1 MILISTVLSIPSSGF
16 SGSRWNIRRKLPS
29 LLFADG
35 EGNIQEFI
43 ELDMVGMSN
52 RNFLRPALTD
62 LIPLPEGSDIFT
74 LPGRLPIG
82 WDRSSAEPVLLA
94 ENPYA
99 TGQPIQAVA
108 AFMAPAHTAI
118 FCSGYQTQPEAPILP
133 LFAYSA
139 VGWHDGRFWVS
150 GFRSDPDK
158 RQDADQYQQA
168 DVARKTKKK
177 LRAYKDN
184 RLIQHLGKCCL
195 TYGCP
200 AARNYFLGR
209 WEAPLP
215 TSPDCNARCLGCI
228 SLQASG
234 CCPSTQDRIT
244 FVPSAAEISQIAIS
258 HLQSAENPIVSFGQG
273 CEGEPLLQ
281 AGVIEQAISH
291 IRRKTS
297 RGTINLNSNSSLPE
311 AVKQLARAGLDSLR
325 VSLNSAQEDYYN
337 HYYRPKNYSFT
348 NVTESIDIMKEN
360 GRFVSLNYFILP
372 GFTDSI
378 PEYDALC
385 ALIRSHHP
393 DFIQLRNL
401 NMDPEWY
408 LNSLAVPQ
416 NTKALGIRQWRDRLQ
431 EEFPKLRFG
440 YFNPQVQTA
449 IIPSSDSP

>member
-1 MILISTVLSIPSSGF
+1 MEHPSE
-16 SGSRWNIRRKLPS
+16 LPA

-35 EGNIQEFI
+35 AGNIQEFT

-52 RNFLRPALTD
+52 GNFIRPTLTD
-62 LIPLPEGSDIFT
+62 MIPLPEGSDIFT

-99 TGQPIQAVA
+99 LGQSIQAVA

-118 FCSGYQTQPEAPILP
+118 LSSAYQTQEKAPILP

-139 VGWHDGRFWVS
+139 VGWHDGRFWAC

-158 RQDADQYQQA
+158 RQDADQYQQ
-168 DVARKTKKK
+168 DDLTRKTKKK
-177 LRAYKDN
+177 LRSSLDN

-244 FVPSAAEISQIAIS
+244 FVPSAAEISQIAIA
-258 HLQSAENPIVSFGQG
+258 HLQTAENPIVSFGQG

-281 AGVIEQAISH
+281 AGVIEQAIS
-291 IRRKTS
+291 RMRSKTS

-311 AVKQLARAGLDSLR
+311 AVKKLARAGLDSLR
-325 VSLNSAQEDYYN
+325 VSLNSAQNDYYSR
-337 HYYRPKNYSFT
+337 YYRPKNYSFA
-348 NVTESIDIMKEN
+348 NVTESIDVMKQS

-378 PEYDALC
+378 AEFDALC
-385 ALIRSHHP
+385 ALIKGHNP
-393 DFIQLRNL
+393 DFMQLRNL

-408 LNSLAVPQ
+408 LRSIGLPQ
-416 NTKALGIRQWRDRLQ
+416 NSKALGIRQWRDALQ
-431 EEFPKLRFG
+431 KEFPMLRFG
-440 YFNPQVQTA
+440 YFNPQVQTETTL
-449 IIPSSDSP
+449 SSDSN